1 MIVVLTACCRVDFIE
16 RKKNFTQK
24 VESTVSKVPEVIVS
38 SKRDV
43 KLNETLRKNHQGCIA
58 KVSRKK
64 GEKRE
69 RHPEIVSAIVAEWK
83 PES

>member
-1 MIVVLTACCRVDFIE
+1 MNSE
-16 RKKNFTQK
+16 SRKKNFTQK
-24 VESTVSKVPEVIVS
+24 VESTVSKVLEVMVN

-43 KLNETLRKNHQGCIA
+43 KRNETLRKNSQECIS
-58 KVSRKK
+58 KLRRKK

-69 RHPEIVSAIVAEWK
+69 QHPEIVSVVVAEWK